1 MNRAS
6 EPFGVRSRAADRNPR
21 VGQAFRMLLLPALL
35 AVVLTLSA
43 CDEMVEPP
51 PEGGGSP
58 PQGGSFTPDRER
70 VVGFPALVLAHNADE
85 IAEEEAARVRAMHQ
99 RGGTGAGQLVGSV
112 ESGANPEHPD
122 LTGKFPHTC
131 ALGYCD
137 DGRPNRPDHSPLLDT
152 DGHGTQVN
160 GIIAARKNGSGVY
173 GIAYDAHIASFGN
186 TAPTYHPWGNTCDP
200 GTNCPPG
207 VSTKRHQWSALF
219 DQETARG
226 IDWLRSLGVR
236 VTNFSWGRTYE
247 WSREKES
254 LFALTPN
261 SVRSIMPKSLPAFA
275 AYVRAGG
282 VAVWAAGN
290 GDSLHPTVEG
300 MLPRYFPNLEDGW
313 LAVVGL
319 GMNGRIGVYSHYCG
333 DAGDWCIAAPGEV
346 VTTHRDGRWTF
357 AGGTSFAAPYVAAGL
372 AALKSLFPHLT
383 YQQIRAC
390 VLATADNSP
399 PYDDPRIYGQGRL
412 DLDAASRRCR

>member
-1 MNRAS
+1 MLFFADEATFRR
-6 EPFGVRSRAADRNPR
+6 RSH
-21 VGQAFRMLLLPALL
+21 
-35 AVVLTLSA
+35 LS
-43 CDEMVEPP
+43 V
-51 PEGGGSP
+51 
-58 PQGGSFTPDRER
+58 QTRER
-70 VVGFPALVLAHNADE
+70 
-85 IAEEEAARVRAMHQ
+85 
-99 RGGTGAGQLVGSV
+99 SW
-112 ESGANPEHPD
+112 SGANPEHPD

-357 AGGTSFAAPYVAAGL
+357 AGGTSFRR
-372 AALKSLFPHLT
+372 SLCRRRSRRSEKL
-383 YQQIRAC
+383 
-390 VLATADNSP
+390 VP
-399 PYDDPRIYGQGRL
+399 PPDLSADPRMR
-412 DLDAASRRCR
+412 SRHRRQQPAL

>member
-1 MNRAS
+1 MLRNLSAY
-6 EPFGVRSRAADRNPR
+6 AAAPPIAILGSGRHS
-21 VGQAFRMLLLPALL
+21 ACCSLPALL

-319 GMNGRIGVYSHYCG
+319 GMNGRIGV
-333 DAGDWCIAAPGEV
+333 
-346 VTTHRDGRWTF
+346 
-357 AGGTSFAAPYVAAGL
+357 
-372 AALKSLFPHLT
+372 LFPLLRRRRRLV
-383 YQQIRAC
+383 YRRARRGRHYPSRRSLDLRRRYLLRRSLC
-390 VLATADNSP
+390 RRRSRRSEKLVP
-399 PYDDPRIYGQGRL
+399 PPDLSADPRMR
-412 DLDAASRRCR
+412 SRHRRQQPAL